1 MVQYGITWYSMLWYG
16 MVWYGMVCMVWYG
29 MVWYG
34 MVAWYGITAW
44 YGMSSKEWEQ
54 NWAPKR
60 NQPHNGS
67 RAPQPLFPTIS
78 APFHPLLEYIFWGY
92 VSRHSHCFQP
102 SEHLFTPSYKRF
114 WKYVFFFATTPFGN
128 QLVA

>member
-16 MVWYGMVCMVWYG
+16 MVWYGMHG
-29 MVWYG
+29 MV
-34 MVAWYGITAW
+34 W

-54 NWAPKR
+54 NRAPQR

-114 WKYVFFFATTPFGN
+114 WGYVFFLPQHLLEINLWHKKAQNSGKGK
-128 QLVA
+128 QMIY